1 MKTIL
6 GMIFLL
12 FFSCAVF
19 AEAEQPAPE
28 SISEADFSKARISIA
43 GPGSVYM
50 RGIEYGGTRYSAVI
64 TAADESGETWQVTA
78 VYEEEENMAPPSTVL
93 DLAEITPVGD
103 DTLVLRGIV
112 VEDRSYAASFS
123 IDRSGRLTLEE
134 AAHPADMPEGF
145 IDKLGSFKNLLMGAA
160 EEKYAEQL
168 ETLEDERMDRLQ
180 RIAALAAEK
189 ERMAEAVER
198 AENEAAEAR
207 AALAEAEEAAETAAE
222 DAPGEDAAEPE
233 EPVVPVEPPEEDA
246 ADAEPGESA
255 FPVTLMEG
263 FVRTAPQLGSWEV
276 TAAEATQIETDQY
289 FAKLLLP
296 LGRQPKPT
304 LYSFQTRSRSYG
316 WTGAGMQILSASDP
330 APEKEN
336 YGFDNSLLIW
346 LTRDPEFYG
355 SGKTRLQ
362 LFRSDESV
370 KMELVLDA
378 VINEPLSEY
387 LDVEILWEP
396 MEEYITISV
405 NGIEKLKYK
414 TWFGAE
420 TELEVALRSLGG
432 GVDFKSLKVLTRN

>member
-43 GPGSVYM
+43 GPESVYM

-93 DLAEITPVGD
+93 DLADITPVGD

-112 VEDRSYAASFS
+112 VEDRSYAASFN
-123 IDRSGRLTLEE
+123 IDRSGRLTLEK

-145 IDKLGSFKNLLMGAA
+145 IDKLGSFKDLLMEAA

-168 ETLEDERMDRLQ
+168 EKLEDERMDRLQ

-189 ERMAEAVER
+189 ERMAEA
-198 AENEAAEAR
+198 
-207 AALAEAEEAAETAAE
+207 
-222 DAPGEDAAEPE
+222 
-233 EPVVPVEPPEEDA
+233 
-246 ADAEPGESA
+246 EPGEPA

-263 FVRTAPQLGSWEV
+263 FVRTVPQLGSWEV
-276 TAAEATQIETDQY
+276 TASEATQIETDQY

-296 LGRQPKPT
+296 LGRQPNPT
-304 LYSFQTRSRSYG
+304 LYSFQTRSRGYG

-362 LFRSDESV
+362 LYRSDESV

-378 VINEPLSEY
+378 AINEPLSEY
-387 LDVEILWEP
+387 LDIEILWEP

-432 GVDFKSLKVLTRN
+432 GVDFKSLKVLTIN